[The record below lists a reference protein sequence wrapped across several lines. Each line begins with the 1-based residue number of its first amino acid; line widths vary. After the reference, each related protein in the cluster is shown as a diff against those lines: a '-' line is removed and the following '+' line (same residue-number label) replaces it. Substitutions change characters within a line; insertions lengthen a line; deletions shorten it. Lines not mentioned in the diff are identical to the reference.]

1 MPPVA
6 VNRKVSSNTEIKNTS
21 VDFNTNYPEENIN
34 TYNTS
39 DESEWKGDFSTDIN
53 DYDSSGSVFC
63 PWNIFA
69 VLWYLKK

>member
-39 DESEWKGDFSTDIN
+39 DESE
-53 DYDSSGSVFC
+53 
-63 PWNIFA
+63 
-69 VLWYLKK
+69 